1 MIGIKA
7 GLLAAGMVLGLGAA
21 PASAAAVFS
30 FAQTGAVPGADL
42 AFSGALSV
50 SDQAYAEGFDIA
62 YGNSDPGPAWQ
73 SGLDQLVSLLLDFNN
88 LRGFNRTLTEQN
100 FYAPRSPGSQG
111 RSYAFHFTG
120 TAGGGLQGM
129 VRFND
134 TEDQFSLD
142 LGPLAGSGLF
152 ISDRGGPVCGRA
164 PGCGFTFGTLAEAT
178 AVPESASLSLFGT
191 GLLILAG
198 VTRRRRRPRPA

>member
-7 GLLAAGMVLGLGAA
+7 GLLAAGMALGLGAA

-42 AFSGALSV
+42 AFSGSLAV
-50 SDQAYAEGFDIA
+50 SEQAYAEGFDIA
-62 YGNSDPGPAWQ
+62 YSNSDPGLAWQ
-73 SGLDQLVSLLLDFNN
+73 SGLDQLVSLFLDFDN
-88 LRGFNRTLTEQN
+88 LRGVSRTVTEQD
-100 FYAPRSPGSQG
+100 FYAPRSPGSSG
-111 RSYAFHFTG
+111 RTYAFHFTG
-120 TAGGGLQGM
+120 TAGGGLRGV

-134 TEDQFSLD
+134 TEDQFGLD
-142 LGPLAGSGLF
+142 LGPRAGSGLF

-178 AVPESASLSLFGT
+178 AVSESASLSLFGS

-198 VTRRRRRPRPA
+198 VTRRRPRPA